1 MSSACSSEPAFLH
14 HSNTAF
20 IEEIM
25 TKKFAGVCAIALLFS
40 VIFLTGCPQRTTINK
55 INTDPGRYANKE
67 VTIAGQVQQ
76 SFGALGNG
84 MYQVSD
90 GTGTMWVLSEGF
102 GVPAKGAKVSVT
114 GDIVQTATF
123 AGVNYSTVL
132 RETQKRK

>member
-1 MSSACSSEPAFLH
+1 
-14 HSNTAF
+14 
-20 IEEIM
+20 M
-25 TKKFAGVCAIALLFS
+25 TKKIEGAWTIALLLS
-40 VIFLTGCPQRTTINK
+40 VVFLTACPQRTTINK

-84 MYQVSD
+84 MYQLSD

-102 GVPAKGAKVSVT
+102 GVPSKGAKVSVT
-114 GDIVQTATF
+114 GTIVQTATF